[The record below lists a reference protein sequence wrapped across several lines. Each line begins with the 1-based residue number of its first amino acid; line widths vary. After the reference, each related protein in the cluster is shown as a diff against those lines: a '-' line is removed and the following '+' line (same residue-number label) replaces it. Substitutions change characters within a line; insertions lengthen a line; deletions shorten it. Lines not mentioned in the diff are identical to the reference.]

1 MVYLPYLATNLVV
14 IKIFTTILVIF
25 FFMKDNIFGR
35 RLKELRLSKS
45 LKIKDVAFEIGLSLM
60 AYNHYEWGDR
70 EPSIDVLNKL
80 CDYFDVSS
88 DYLIGRTDSY

>member
-1 MVYLPYLATNLVV
+1 
-14 IKIFTTILVIF
+14 
-25 FFMKDNIFGR
+25 MKDNILGR
-35 RLKELRLSKS
+35 RLNELRLSKS
-45 LKIKDVAFEIGLSLM
+45 LKIKDIALEIGLSPM
-60 AYNHYEWGDR
+60 AYNQYEWGDR

>member
-1 MVYLPYLATNLVV
+1 
-14 IKIFTTILVIF
+14 
-25 FFMKDNIFGR
+25 MKDNILGR
-35 RLKELRLSKS
+35 RLNELRLSKS
-45 LKIKDVAFEIGLSLM
+45 LKIKDIALEIGLSPM